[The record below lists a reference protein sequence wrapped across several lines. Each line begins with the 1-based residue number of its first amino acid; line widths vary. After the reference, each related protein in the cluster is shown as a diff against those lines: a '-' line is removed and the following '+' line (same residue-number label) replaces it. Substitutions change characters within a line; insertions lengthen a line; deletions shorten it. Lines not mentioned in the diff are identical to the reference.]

1 MIIINNKKRLIIII
15 FLILIALILFSIT
28 KIYERKLS
36 NKEIQTINNYEP
48 FKKAKNFKQEN
59 SERYIRYYEKNK
71 NLDYEEIVTHV
82 NIGLD
87 YGFYNYITNS
97 DISKNNLILVNKFLK
112 LNKNYVPKNLEEI
125 NSKYFINGNKN
136 VRLLKKEAKEAFE
149 KLSNDSIKNNT
160 PVYGQSAYRGY
171 EKQEILYNK
180 AKNEYGQSIADS
192 DTAREGHSE
201 HQTGLSIDVSSNKQG
216 NMLTFDRTSSFYWM
230 QNNAHKYGFIL
241 RYPKGKEHITG
252 YTYESWHYR
261 YVGKKIAKDMYN
273 NYSNL
278 TFDEYYYK
286 FIEKKGYKS

>member
-1 MIIINNKKRLIIII
+1 M
-15 FLILIALILFSIT
+15 IALILFSIT
-28 KIYERKLS
+28 KIYEKRLS

-48 FKKAKNFKQEN
+48 FKKVNNFKQEN

-71 NLDYEEIVTHV
+71 NLNYEEVVTYV

-97 DISKNNLILVNKFLK
+97 DISKNNLILVNKYLK
-112 LNKNYVPKNLEEI
+112 LNKDYVPKNLEEI
-125 NSKYFINGNKN
+125 NSKYFIKGNKN

-149 KLSNDSIKNNT
+149 RLSEDSIKNGT
-160 PVYGQSAYRGY
+160 PVYGQSAYRSY
-171 EKQEILYNK
+171 EKQEILYNN
-180 AKNEYGQSIADS
+180 AVIKNGTSIADS
-192 DTAREGHSE
+192 DTARKGHSE

-216 NMLTFDRTSSFYWM
+216 NMLNFDRTNSFYWM
-230 QNNAHKYGFIL
+230 KNNAHKYGFIL

-252 YTYESWHYR
+252 YAYESWHYR
-261 YVGKKIAKDMYN
+261 YVGKKVAKNMHD

-286 FIEKKGYKS
+286 FIEKKRHKS

>member
-15 FLILIALILFSIT
+15 ILIFIALILFSIT

-112 LNKNYVPKNLEEI
+112 LNKDYVPKNLEEI

-160 PVYGQSAYRGY
+160 PVYGQSAYRSY
-171 EKQEILYNK
+171 DRQKILYDKSLKEN
-180 AKNEYGQSIADS
+180 GRFLTDS
-192 DTAREGHSE
+192 DTARPGHSE
-201 HQTGLSIDVSSNKQG
+201 HQTGLSIDVSSTKTG
-216 NMLTFDRTSSFYWM
+216 NMLTFDSTDSFNWM
-230 QNNAHKYGFIL
+230 KYNAHKYGFIL
-241 RYPKGKEHITG
+241 RYPEGKENITG
-252 YTYESWHYR
+252 YKYESWHYR
-261 YVGKKIAKDMYN
+261 YVGVKTATDMYN
-273 NYSNL
+273 KFSNL
-278 TFDEYYYK
+278 TFDEYYFKYVD
-286 FIEKKGYKS
+286 INKKSG